1 MYLCTMTR
9 RFKRL
14 CLIFVNQS
22 VGGIEFQNCGRMVF
36 SMGLFSGWC
45 GMMMT
50 LGSVVDRLM
59 LRSMVMNTSVWSVR
73 VDVDGVKMVQ
83 MFSIVEDV
91 LYGMEDWDPWD
102 VLRSNYSSLRMSNA
116 GDVPSAQS
124 RLITLV

>member
-1 MYLCTMTR
+1 
-9 RFKRL
+9 
-14 CLIFVNQS
+14 
-22 VGGIEFQNCGRMVF
+22 VF

-116 GDVPSAQS
+116 GDVPSE
-124 RLITLV
+124 